1 MQTQEVT
8 PNLAPQTPPRLPAV
22 TQPRSVRRLPVW
34 ASMSVAVNGLLLLGL
49 SIAHSK
55 PDLFQFLKPQALI
68 ASVTQDAETAP
79 VAETNS
85 QEKPLSYAQW
95 LDILRREA
103 KAAATNQPERLT
115 VLLGDSLSLWFPLEM
130 LPEDRAWLNQ
140 GISGESTAGL
150 LERLNLLDA
159 VHPQTILVMVGMN
172 DLIKNT
178 PQDQTLQNY
187 QQILQT
193 LRQAHPQAEI
203 VVQSILPHGGSRLTA
218 ENREQVAQVSNQQI
232 HDLNL
237 KLEAM
242 AKEVGVKFLNLHGLF
257 LDKDGLLR
265 AELSTD
271 GLHLSQQGYLVWKS
285 AFQVFDQLTL
295 QQPDAAASQAL
306 DRTASD
312 PATNPASDAAA
323 ASPSE

>member
-1 MQTQEVT
+1 
-8 PNLAPQTPPRLPAV
+8 
-22 TQPRSVRRLPVW
+22 
-34 ASMSVAVNGLLLLGL
+34 MSVAVNGLLLLGL